1 MAYELKSAGKIPKI
15 GEISYAEAPFD
26 IEIGLFKKNKPRLRL
41 ITGENLAYARIK
53 SGKDSYFSDKGSWI
67 IEGCLYV
74 PKTIAGKPTIILLRN
89 SLILSDPKKAVE
101 SSRKTPFYYRIDDYK
116 AASILE
122 KRRRQTGHRPIRRI

>member
-53 SGKDSYFSDKGSWI
+53 SGKDSYFSKNSSWI
-67 IEGCLYV
+67 KEGELYV
-74 PKTIAGKPTIILLRN
+74 PKRLAGKPTIILLRN
-89 SLILSDPKKAVE
+89 SLVLDEPASAVE
-101 SSRKTPFYYRIDDYK
+101 AHGRDASRAGPF
-116 AASILE
+116 
-122 KRRRQTGHRPIRRI
+122 